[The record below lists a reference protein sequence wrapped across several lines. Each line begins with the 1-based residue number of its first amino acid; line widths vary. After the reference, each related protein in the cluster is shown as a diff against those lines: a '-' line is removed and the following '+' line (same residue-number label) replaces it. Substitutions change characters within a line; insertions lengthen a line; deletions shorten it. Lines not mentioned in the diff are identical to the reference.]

1 MQRNP
6 LCARAAALICI
17 ASLGS
22 LTSARAQGI
31 PDSASPTSDTL
42 QQVVVTAK
50 KLEEELPD
58 ILMSQGIHVDTVTAE
73 QIAKAGYVDVAQA
86 LQYAAPGVFLSP
98 KNGPFD
104 YVDVSLQGSRTEDV
118 LWLVD
123 GVRMN
128 NRLYG
133 GTTPLD
139 TLPAPMVDNIEILQ
153 GGEAL
158 FYGTQAMAGA
168 VNIVTKPFSDT
179 PDGAV
184 TIGGDT
190 NDSGHFDG
198 YYRNSIGQNHFV
210 AFADFDLSSGYDP
223 FPSGEVQPSAT
234 DRDRSYHLFTV
245 GAKYAYDFSDVLRF

>member
-1 MQRNP
+1 M
-6 LCARAAALICI
+6 
-17 ASLGS
+17 
-22 LTSARAQGI
+22 
-31 PDSASPTSDTL
+31 
-42 QQVVVTAK
+42 
-50 KLEEELPD
+50 
-58 ILMSQGIHVDTVTAE
+58 TAE
-73 QIAKAGYVDVAQA
+73 QIAKGAFIDIAQA
-86 LQYAAPGVFLSP
+86 LQYERPGLFLSP

-104 YVDVSLQGSRTEDV
+104 YVNVSLQGSRTEDV

-139 TLPAPMVDNIEILQ
+139 TLPSSIVDSIQILQ
-153 GGEAL
+153 GGQAL

-168 VNIVTKPFSDT
+168 VNIVTKAFSDT

-184 TIGGDT
+184 TVGGDT

-198 YYRNSIGQNHFV
+198 YYRNSVGHNHFV
-210 AFADFDLSSGYDP
+210 VYADFDISSGFQP
-223 FPSGEVQPSAT
+223 FPSQDIQPSAT

-245 GAKYAYDFSDVLRF
+245 GAKYAYDFSDDLRFSTLLQHTSAKLD